1 MVGCAFACFR
11 VLNNKEQRQVGECRP
26 LRLAAGGGGTV
37 AWEWVTSSW
46 RSLVAST
53 SPDRQ
58 KSREKGVMLRRF
70 ATDGD
75 KPPSCFMPIQRLM
88 SDEALLQE
96 LGRRIARLRLERN
109 LSQAQLAEQ
118 AGISKR
124 TLERLE
130 AGAVSTQLSLFLRVL
145 RQLDLLERLE
155 LLLPEPQ
162 PSPLALL
169 EQQRATRKRASRRRT
184 TNPPSTSTWSW
195 GQP

>member
-1 MVGCAFACFR
+1 MKGDM
-11 VLNNKEQRQVGECRP
+11 
-26 LRLAAGGGGTV
+26 
-37 AWEWVTSSW
+37 
-46 RSLVAST
+46 SLLLGSG
-53 SPDRQ
+53 RQ
-58 KSREKGVMLRRF
+58 KWRYIDLSL
-70 ATDGD
+70 
-75 KPPSCFMPIQRLM
+75 MPIQRLM

-96 LGRRIARLRLERN
+96 LGQRIARLRLERN

-130 AGAVSTQLSLFLRVL
+130 AGAAATQLSLFLRVL

-169 EQQRATRKRASRRRT
+169 EQQATRKRASRRRAAK
-184 TNPPSTSTWSW
+184 PSSSWSW

>member
-1 MVGCAFACFR
+1 
-11 VLNNKEQRQVGECRP
+11 
-26 LRLAAGGGGTV
+26 
-37 AWEWVTSSW
+37 
-46 RSLVAST
+46 
-53 SPDRQ
+53 
-58 KSREKGVMLRRF
+58 
-70 ATDGD
+70 
-75 KPPSCFMPIQRLM
+75 MPIDHLM
-88 SDEALLQE
+88 SDEALLHE
-96 LGRRIARLRLERN
+96 LGQRIARLRLERN

-130 AGAVSTQLSLFLRVL
+130 AGAAATQLSLFLRVL

-169 EQQRATRKRASRRRT
+169 EQQQQATRKRASRRRIAK
-184 TNPPSTSTWSW
+184 PASSWSW

>member
-1 MVGCAFACFR
+1 
-11 VLNNKEQRQVGECRP
+11 
-26 LRLAAGGGGTV
+26 
-37 AWEWVTSSW
+37 
-46 RSLVAST
+46 
-53 SPDRQ
+53 
-58 KSREKGVMLRRF
+58 
-70 ATDGD
+70 
-75 KPPSCFMPIQRLM
+75 MPIQRLM
-88 SDEALLQE
+88 SDEALLHE
-96 LGRRIARLRLERN
+96 LGHRIARLRLEQN

-130 AGAVSTQLSLFLRVL
+130 AGAAATQLSLFLRVL

-169 EQQRATRKRASRRRT
+169 EQQQQATRKRASRRRIAK
-184 TNPPSTSTWSW
+184 PASSWSW

>member
-1 MVGCAFACFR
+1 
-11 VLNNKEQRQVGECRP
+11 
-26 LRLAAGGGGTV
+26 
-37 AWEWVTSSW
+37 
-46 RSLVAST
+46 
-53 SPDRQ
+53 
-58 KSREKGVMLRRF
+58 
-70 ATDGD
+70 
-75 KPPSCFMPIQRLM
+75 M
-88 SDEALLQE
+88 SDEALLHE
-96 LGRRIARLRLERN
+96 LGQRIARLRLERN

-130 AGAVSTQLSLFLRVL
+130 SGAAATQLSLFLRVL

-169 EQQRATRKRASRRRT
+169 EQQQQATRKRASRRRLT
-184 TNPPSTSTWSW
+184 KPASSWSW

>member
-1 MVGCAFACFR
+1 
-11 VLNNKEQRQVGECRP
+11 
-26 LRLAAGGGGTV
+26 
-37 AWEWVTSSW
+37 
-46 RSLVAST
+46 
-53 SPDRQ
+53 
-58 KSREKGVMLRRF
+58 
-70 ATDGD
+70 
-75 KPPSCFMPIQRLM
+75 MPIDRLM
-88 SDEALLQE
+88 SDETLLQE
-96 LGRRIARLRLERN
+96 IGKRIARLRLERN

-130 AGAVSTQLSLFLRVL
+130 SGATAIQLSLFLRVL

-169 EQQRATRKRASRRRT
+169 EQQQQATRKRASRRRIAK
-184 TNPPSTSTWSW
+184 PASSWSW

>member
-1 MVGCAFACFR
+1 
-11 VLNNKEQRQVGECRP
+11 
-26 LRLAAGGGGTV
+26 
-37 AWEWVTSSW
+37 
-46 RSLVAST
+46 
-53 SPDRQ
+53 
-58 KSREKGVMLRRF
+58 
-70 ATDGD
+70 
-75 KPPSCFMPIQRLM
+75 MPIQRLM
-88 SDEALLQE
+88 SDEALLHE
-96 LGRRIARLRLERN
+96 LGHRIARLRLDRN

-130 AGAVSTQLSLFLRVL
+130 AGAAATQLSLFLRVL

-169 EQQRATRKRASRRRT
+169 EQQQQATRQRASRRRIAK
-184 TNPPSTSTWSW
+184 PASSWSW

>member
-1 MVGCAFACFR
+1 
-11 VLNNKEQRQVGECRP
+11 
-26 LRLAAGGGGTV
+26 
-37 AWEWVTSSW
+37 
-46 RSLVAST
+46 
-53 SPDRQ
+53 
-58 KSREKGVMLRRF
+58 
-70 ATDGD
+70 
-75 KPPSCFMPIQRLM
+75 MPIQRLM
-88 SDEALLQE
+88 SDEALLHE
-96 LGRRIARLRLERN
+96 MGHRIARLRLEQN

-130 AGAVSTQLSLFLRVL
+130 AGAAATQLSLFLRVL

-169 EQQRATRKRASRRRT
+169 EQQQQATRQRASRRRISK
-184 TNPPSTSTWSW
+184 PASSWSW

>member
-1 MVGCAFACFR
+1 
-11 VLNNKEQRQVGECRP
+11 
-26 LRLAAGGGGTV
+26 
-37 AWEWVTSSW
+37 
-46 RSLVAST
+46 
-53 SPDRQ
+53 
-58 KSREKGVMLRRF
+58 
-70 ATDGD
+70 
-75 KPPSCFMPIQRLM
+75 MPIQRLM
-88 SDEALLQE
+88 SDEALLHE
-96 LGRRIARLRLERN
+96 LGHRIARLRLERN

-130 AGAVSTQLSLFLRVL
+130 SGAAATQLSLFLRVL

-169 EQQRATRKRASRRRT
+169 EQQQQATRKRASRRRIAK
-184 TNPPSTSTWSW
+184 PASSWSW